1 MDRLQG
7 SRSAPLPQGIS
18 QRQLVQVASTAHAC
32 ADMSLLCV
40 LLFLP
45 CSDGEDELYYNML
58 LEEDP
63 WNKLQ
68 VQAVL
73 SAVCLTASTV
83 ICWLCEKDPAG
94 EQFGRMY
101 ARPDLVVL

>member
-1 MDRLQG
+1 
-7 SRSAPLPQGIS
+7 
-18 QRQLVQVASTAHAC
+18 
-32 ADMSLLCV
+32 
-40 LLFLP
+40 
-45 CSDGEDELYYNML
+45 ML

-83 ICWLCEKDPAG
+83 ICWLCETDPAG
-94 EQFGRMY
+94 EQQQQQGHFSRQHALISMWID
-101 ARPDLVVL
+101 RPVAGALCEAGVKGY

>member
-1 MDRLQG
+1 MYR
-7 SRSAPLPQGIS
+7 
-18 QRQLVQVASTAHAC
+18 
-32 ADMSLLCV
+32 
-40 LLFLP
+40 
-45 CSDGEDELYYNML
+45 DGEDELYYNML

-73 SAVCLTASTV
+73 SGICLTASSV

-94 EQFGRMY
+94 AGWLFRSAADHGSS
-101 ARPDLVVL
+101 